1 MRYAFNFEI
10 VISYLVLTVVDLQM
24 VCLLLIL
31 SNLLISKLD
40 GWILL
45 FLPVCRHHLAY
56 NVWAS
61 LSKKYRKY
69 YFLVVTKYDNINF
82 KIVSITKVV
91 YNVVPEQTYSAHTL
105 LNCNLGYLEMDLF
118 TMEIG

>member
-61 LSKKYRKY
+61 LSKKYRKK

-82 KIVSITKVV
+82 KISITK
-91 YNVVPEQTYSAHTL
+91 VVPEQTYSAHTL
-105 LNCNLGYLEMDLF
+105 LNCNLGYFEMDFF